1 MHACLITHYYCV
13 PSKNLTAQQ
22 VLNEDYYGGEKKQR
36 TTLSIPLPIAGAF
49 QCSGL
54 WLEETEVGVP
64 GQARA
69 LCSPSSE
76 GLSLSLEQHSDS

>member
-1 MHACLITHYYCV
+1 MKITM
-13 PSKNLTAQQ
+13 
-22 VLNEDYYGGEKKQR
+22 EEREKQR

-54 WLEETEVGVP
+54 WLEEETEVRVP

-76 GLSLSLEQHSDS
+76 A